1 MKSICLTCLI
11 YTLNDRD
18 VKDNQ
23 YINIFYIWLAK
34 VIQSGGL
41 TSRDSLYIIM
51 DKRTIEYH
59 TTNDTVLS
67 VLFDHL
73 PCPFSIVSIKP
84 PQTQLEGV
92 MNKFINIDYKE
103 DVYIYCD
110 IDILITNTFESMIS
124 DMKDK
129 TIYLDREGLL
139 SDKNYSEGF
148 TYETPGLPG
157 FNSGKFVILG
167 KELRDSLFQAIND
180 LCDYSTNFYTLEQ
193 PYFNRAIYILPVEN
207 INISYLEPFV
217 SFNGR
222 MYEKTRTVFND
233 VAGEPGNGK
242 KHLDKMIHSICL
254 YYIGFY

>member
-11 YTLNDRD
+11 YTLKDRD

-51 DKRTIEYH
+51 DQRTIEYH

-67 VLFDHL
+67 VLFDYL
-73 PCPFSIVSIKP
+73 PCPFSIVSINP
-84 PQTQLEGV
+84 PQTQLEGM
-92 MNKFINIDYKE
+92 MNKYINIVYNE

-110 IDILITNTFESMIS
+110 IDILISNTFQTMIS
-124 DMKDK
+124 DMKDN
-129 TIYLDREGLL
+129 TIYVCKEGLL
-139 SDKNYSEGF
+139 LDKNYSEGF

-157 FNSGKFVILG
+157 FSAGKFVILG
-167 KELRDSLFQAIND
+167 KELRDLLFKKIND

-193 PYFNRAIYILPVEN
+193 PYFNRAIYIHPIDN
-207 INISYLEPFV
+207 INTSYLGQFV
-217 SFNGR
+217 SFNGD
-222 MYEKTRTVFND
+222 MYEKTRTIFND
-233 VAGEPGNGK
+233 VAGEPGDGK
-242 KHLDKMIHSICL
+242 KHLDKMIQTIPL
-254 YYIGFY
+254 YFIGIY